1 MSRLSPLKHLF
12 PDRLIFALAPAEIRG
27 ARYTGVL
34 KDRLVEES
42 SLPCDPAFG
51 AEAWQGAVAALKSVP
66 IDFPAKVTVVLA
78 NRFVRYAVVPW
89 SAALGGPAE
98 EEAYL
103 RHHFAKI
110 HGERAKGWAL
120 RSSRAAAGAPRLA
133 SAIDGT
139 LVAAVRECFPRK
151 GKAKLASI
159 QPQLMTRFNEWRGG
173 VPAAGA
179 WLVLAEADRA
189 CVALHS
195 GGRWRSVLSAG
206 GSWLALLE
214 RERYRLQGGDAGEL
228 PSLVLL
234 AGARTPADK
243 GGWQFR
249 EVAA

>member
-1 MSRLSPLKHLF
+1 VSRLF
-12 PDRLIFALAPAEIRG
+12 PDRLVFSLSPAEIRG
-27 ARYTGVL
+27 ARYSGVL
-34 KDRLVEES
+34 KKKLVEES
-42 SLPCDPAFG
+42 RLPCDPAFG
-51 AEAWQGAVAALKSVP
+51 AEPWQGAVAALKSVK
-66 IDFPAKVTVVLA
+66 IDFPAKVTVILS

-89 SAALGGPAE
+89 SGALGGAAE
-98 EEAYL
+98 EDAWL

-120 RSSRAAAGAPRLA
+120 RASAAAAGAPRLA
-133 SAIDGT
+133 SAIDSA
-139 LVAAVRECFPRK
+139 LVEAIKECFQKNRK
-151 GKAKLASI
+151 TKLVSV

-179 WLVLAEADRA
+179 WLVLADAERA

-206 GSWLALLE
+206 GPWLALLE

-234 AGARTPADK
+234 AGARTPAEK
-243 GGWQFR
+243 GSWQFR
-249 EVAA
+249 EVSAGVAI

>member
-1 MSRLSPLKHLF
+1 VSRLF
-12 PDRLIFALAPAEIRG
+12 PDRLVFSLAPAEIRG
-27 ARYTGVL
+27 ARYSGVL
-34 KDRLVEES
+34 KEKLLEES
-42 SLPCDPAFG
+42 RLPCDPAFG
-51 AEAWQGAVAALKSVP
+51 AEPWQGAVAALKSVK
-66 IDFPAKVTVVLA
+66 IDFPAKVTVVLS

-89 SAALGGPAE
+89 SNALGGAAE

-110 HGERAKGWAL
+110 HGERARGWAL
-120 RSSRAAAGAPRLA
+120 RASEAAADAPRLA
-133 SAIDGT
+133 SAIDGA
-139 LVAAVRECFPRK
+139 LVEAIRDCFTK
-151 GKAKLASI
+151 NGTAKLVSI
-159 QPQLMTRFNEWRGG
+159 QPQLMTRFNQWRGG

-179 WLVLAEADRA
+179 WLVLADAERA

-206 GSWLALLE
+206 GPWLALLE

-234 AGARTPADK
+234 AGARSPSEK
-243 GGWQFR
+243 GSWEFR

>member
-1 MSRLSPLKHLF
+1 MSRLF
-12 PDRLIFALAPAEIRG
+12 PDRLVFSLSPAEIRG
-27 ARYTGVL
+27 ARYSGVL
-34 KDRLVEES
+34 KEKLLEES
-42 SLPCDPAFG
+42 RLPCDPAFG
-51 AEAWQGAVAALKSVP
+51 AEPWQGAVAALKSVK
-66 IDFPAKVTVVLA
+66 IDFPAKVTVILS

-89 SAALGGPAE
+89 SGALGGAAE
-98 EEAYL
+98 EEAWL

-110 HGERAKGWAL
+110 HGERARGWAL
-120 RSSRAAAGAPRLA
+120 RASEAAAGAPRLA
-133 SAIDGT
+133 SAMDGA
-139 LVAAVRECFPRK
+139 LVDSIKECFK
-151 GKAKLASI
+151 GNRKAKLVSV

-206 GSWLALLE
+206 GPWLALLE

-234 AGARTPADK
+234 GGARTPPEK
-243 GGWQFR
+243 GSWQFR
-249 EVAA
+249 EVPA

>member
-1 MSRLSPLKHLF
+1 MSRLF
-12 PDRLIFALAPAEIRG
+12 PDRLVFSLAPAEIRG
-27 ARYTGVL
+27 ARYAGVL
-34 KDRLVEES
+34 KEKLVEES
-42 SLPCDPAFG
+42 RLPCDPAFG
-51 AEAWQGAVAALKSVP
+51 AEPWQGAVAALKSVK
-66 IDFPAKVTVVLA
+66 IDFPARVTVILS

-89 SAALGGPAE
+89 SGALGGAAE

-120 RSSRAAAGAPRLA
+120 RASEAAAGAPRLA
-133 SAIDGT
+133 SAIDGA
-139 LVAAVRECFPRK
+139 LVEAIKDCFQH
-151 GKAKLASI
+151 GKAKLASV

-179 WLVLAEADRA
+179 WLVMADAERA

-206 GSWLALLE
+206 GPWLALLE

-234 AGARTPADK
+234 AGARTPAEK
-243 GGWQFR
+243 GSWQFR

>member
-1 MSRLSPLKHLF
+1 LFLKKLF
-12 PDRLIFALAPAEIRG
+12 PDRLILSLGPTEIRG

-34 KDRLVEES
+34 KDRLVEEKR
-42 SLPCDPAFG
+42 LACDPAFG
-51 AEAWQGAVAALKSVP
+51 AEPWQGAVAGLKSIS

-89 SAALGGPAE
+89 SGALGGAAE

-110 HGERAKGWAL
+110 HGERAKSWAL
-120 RSSRAAAGAPRLA
+120 RSSEAAAGAPRLA
-133 SAIDGT
+133 SAIDSA
-139 LVAAVRECFPRK
+139 LMQAVRECFPKK
-151 GKAKLASI
+151 GKARLVSV
-159 QPQLMTRFNEWRGG
+159 QPQLMTRFNEWRGA

-189 CVALHS
+189 CIALHS
-195 GGRWRSVLSAG
+195 GGRWRSVLS
-206 GSWLALLE
+206 GSGAWLALLE
-214 RERYRLQGGDAGEL
+214 RERYRLQGGDTGAL

-243 GGWQFR
+243 GAWQFH
-249 EVAA
+249 ELGA